1 MQQIETKEFVI
12 AMRAVISI
20 AKNASGLT
28 PDDERVIAAAEAALA
43 KIGSQ
48 MRRDL
53 SIDKFD
59 RFIAN
64 LDEFLVTQPYKVVG
78 DANIGYWKALHA
90 IRTAAHEAKCA
101 SQSDAGSKQAAGDAP
116 R

>member
-1 MQQIETKEFVI
+1 MQQIETKEFLI
-12 AMRAVISI
+12 AMRAVLSI

-28 PDDERVIAAAEAALA
+28 PDDERVIAAAEADIA
-43 KIGSQ
+43 KIESQ
-48 MRRDL
+48 IQQREL
-53 SIDKFD
+53 SMDKFD

-90 IRTAAHEAKCA
+90 VRTAAHEAKW
-101 SQSDAGSKQAAGDAP
+101 QTGP
-116 R
+116 